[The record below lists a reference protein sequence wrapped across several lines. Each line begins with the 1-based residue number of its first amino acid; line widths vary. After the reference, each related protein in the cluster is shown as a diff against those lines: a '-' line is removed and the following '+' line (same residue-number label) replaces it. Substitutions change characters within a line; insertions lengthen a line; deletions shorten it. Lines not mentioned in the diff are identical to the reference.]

1 LCDSLFNDKEFAKSR
16 ATLESKRKQ
25 LRQQGKGRRP
35 NKTLGLNED
44 YMEKLW
50 STKQLGDH
58 CPGALIRTARLNNT
72 MHFGWRARDER
83 RRVLLRDLEVRK
95 KEGGEKRQ
103 YIIWH
108 TERGSKTRIYTTGTD
123 RCPVKFFKSYL
134 TRRPTD
140 MRKPD
145 NPLYL
150 AVMKKPQTEVWFK
163 KQPLG
168 KHSLGKRWLQQ
179 QNWKESALTT

>member
-1 LCDSLFNDKEFAKSR
+1 
-16 ATLESKRKQ
+16 
-25 LRQQGKGRRP
+25 
-35 NKTLGLNED
+35 
-44 YMEKLW
+44 
-50 STKQLGDH
+50 
-58 CPGALIRTARLNNT
+58 
-72 MHFGWRARDER
+72 
-83 RRVLLRDLEVRK
+83 
-95 KEGGEKRQ
+95 
-103 YIIWH
+103 
-108 TERGSKTRIYTTGTD
+108 
-123 RCPVKFFKSYL
+123 
-134 TRRPTD
+134 